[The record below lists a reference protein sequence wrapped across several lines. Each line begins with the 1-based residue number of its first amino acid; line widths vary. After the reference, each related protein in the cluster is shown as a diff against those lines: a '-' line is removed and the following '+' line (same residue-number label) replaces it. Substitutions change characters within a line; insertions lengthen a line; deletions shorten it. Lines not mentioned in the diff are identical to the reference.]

1 MGCRE
6 LRKEKGV
13 GVRNLLRNLGLT
25 LSSGQ
30 AIGSFKLWNT
40 FSDLTFS
47 KGHVNCCVENG
58 TQVFKV
64 RCAEPVRSWLKLPR
78 REVMRTQTRSSK
90 FKPYLSVA
98 STQRTDGTSLVVRWL
113 SIHLPVQG
121 TWVPPLVWED
131 SMKWAAKPI
140 RHNY

>member
-6 LRKEKGV
+6 PRKEKGV
-13 GVRNLLRNLGLT
+13 GVRNLLRNL
-25 LSSGQ
+25 
-30 AIGSFKLWNT
+30 GSFKLWNT

-78 REVMRTQTRSSK
+78 QEVMRTQTRSSK

-98 STQRTDGTSLVVRWL
+98 STQHTDRTSLVVRWL
-113 SIHLPVQG
+113 RIHLPVAGDMGSTSGLGRFHETGSEAHSPQ
-121 TWVPPLVWED
+121 LL
-131 SMKWAAKPI
+131 SQIARA
-140 RHNY
+140 